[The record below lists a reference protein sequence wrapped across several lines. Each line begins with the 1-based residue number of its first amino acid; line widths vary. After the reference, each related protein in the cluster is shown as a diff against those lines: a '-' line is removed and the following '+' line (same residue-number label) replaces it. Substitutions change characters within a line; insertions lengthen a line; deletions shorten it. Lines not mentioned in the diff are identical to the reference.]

1 MNSHRH
7 IPPVGFTDR
16 GARVRSR
23 IVLVCIL
30 TTLGLLASAGDS
42 LAHTKSTSYSRLA
55 PTSEGADLRVRMP
68 LLELTRFPP
77 DHDWP
82 GYLATHL
89 VVRAGEE
96 RCVPTPPTRLAETA
110 PGWAVFRWSVACPG
124 DGPLSIESHIF
135 ADVLSNHLHF
145 ARVRDAEQGIREQVL
160 VAASPRWSLA
170 PEAEESAS
178 ESLAGYF
185 LLGVEHILSGWDH
198 LAFVAA
204 LLLLAHSLRE
214 VATLVTSFTLAHSL
228 TLALAVLGILRP
240 EGAAVEILIGFSIA
254 LVAAEN
260 AWILTGRDRR
270 IPSVFV
276 VSLIAAG
283 LLAGLGSGTLTPLA
297 WAGLALFSFCHFGL
311 LQNQRGSG
319 AWLRAVIAFAF
330 GLVHG
335 FGFAG
340 ILMEIELPAQ
350 RLVPALLGFNL
361 GVEAGQLG
369 VVLLV
374 WPALRALAGMK
385 KGTLY
390 LRLAESGSA
399 VIAGL
404 GVYWVV
410 SRNWG

>member
-1 MNSHRH
+1 MSPHRH
-7 IPPVGFTDR
+7 DPGGDSRTRATQLAGRILLACLLLIP
-16 GARVRSR
+16 
-23 IVLVCIL
+23 
-30 TTLGLLASAGDS
+30 GLLASATDS
-42 LAHTKSTSYSRLA
+42 LAHTKSSSYSRLA
-55 PTSEGADLRVRMP
+55 PTSDGADLRVRMP

-96 RCVPTPPTRLAETA
+96 LCPPTTPTRLAETA
-110 PGWAVFRWSVACPG
+110 PGWAVFRWSVTCPG
-124 DGPLSIESHIF
+124 DEPLSIESRIF

-170 PEAEESAS
+170 PEAEESIG
-178 ESLAGYF
+178 ESLGGYF

-260 AWILTGRDRR
+260 AWILAGQDRR
-270 IPSVFV
+270 IPAVFV
-276 VSLIAAG
+276 ASLITAG
-283 LLAGLGSGTLTPLA
+283 LLAGLGSGTLGPLA

-311 LQNQRGSG
+311 LRDRTGGG
-319 AWLRAVIAFAF
+319 AWLRALVAFAF

-374 WPALRALAGMK
+374 WPALRVLATMK
-385 KGTLY
+385 QGQPY
-390 LRLAESGSA
+390 LRLAETGSA